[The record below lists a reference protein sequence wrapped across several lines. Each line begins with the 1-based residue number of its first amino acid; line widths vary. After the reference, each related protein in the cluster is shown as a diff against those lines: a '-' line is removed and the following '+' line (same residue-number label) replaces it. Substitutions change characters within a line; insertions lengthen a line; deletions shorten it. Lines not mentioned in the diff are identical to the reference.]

1 MPKIACLDIFNLLNN
16 YALSRMRKSVRTS
29 VNPLFFDRF
38 ASEDLKKDISFL
50 VFEIQHFTKMIFGN
64 APR

>member
-29 VNPLFFDRF
+29 VNPDLFFDRF
-38 ASEDLKKDISFL
+38 AS
-50 VFEIQHFTKMIFGN
+50 VFEIHYFTKMIFQN
-64 APR
+64 VPR